1 MSKRMI
7 AIALLDSGG
16 GSLNCV
22 REKVLRDR
30 IHGDASLQQDP
41 IIFALHWVIFSAHLD
56 KIIFVMHSY
65 HIFFLQEDFAH
76 TETSVLLI

>member
-1 MSKRMI
+1 MHAVSKRMI

-41 IIFALHWVIFSAHLD
+41 IIFALHGVIFSAHLYLYLN
-56 KIIFVMHSY
+56 IRTML
-65 HIFFLQEDFAH
+65 FL
-76 TETSVLLI
+76 

>member
-1 MSKRMI
+1 MHVVSKRMI
-7 AIALLDSGG
+7 AIALLDSGGGG

-41 IIFALHWVIFSAHLD
+41 IVFALYGVIFSAHLYLYLD
-56 KIIFVMHSY
+56 IWTRL
-65 HIFFLQEDFAH
+65 FL
-76 TETSVLLI
+76 